1 MTAYNAWGMRGGTCE
16 IIGNYMVFM
25 GFYGV
30 FMVLC
35 FLTACCVRASSRIP
49 RHTGKM
55 PHPSA
60 RGRRRNRSSSPVSTH
75 THTQIKLPS
84 AVTHEGK
91 KKIAPAARPV
101 RHTPDR
107 PPGAEKKIGYQTT
120 VTPRPKTA
128 KNRCARA
135 RAPRAPLAILGSARG
150 GYLQC
155 MGFMGSYGTNLVPYG
170 D

>member
-1 MTAYNAWGMRGGTCE
+1 MFSHSLLR
-16 IIGNYMVFM
+16 
-25 GFYGV
+25 
-30 FMVLC
+30 
-35 FLTACCVRASSRIP
+35 ACVEQDPPTHREDAASQRERPPSQPLFI
-49 RHTGKM
+49 TGIY
-55 PHPSA
+55 
-60 RGRRRNRSSSPVSTH
+60 TH

-84 AVTHEGK
+84 AVTHEGT

-155 MGFMGSYGTNLVPYG
+155 MGFMGSYGTKLVPYG
-170 D
+170 VIWRVMGYHGMSWLGRPEPLAVAY